1 MVGTIIFYVELNVTA
16 RSGACPVVVSNF
28 EIDIHQ
34 TWNWEIR
41 GQIVFK
47 RLLQL
52 MLTSTYMDVK
62 IGAPSV
68 HCPLH
73 STARACF

>member
-34 TWNWEIR
+34 YLTLFSFLR
-41 GQIVFK
+41 K
-47 RLLQL
+47 LLA
-52 MLTSTYMDVK
+52 LTKVYEDTY
-62 IGAPSV
+62 
-68 HCPLH
+68 
-73 STARACF
+73 